1 MQIESIKLVYNDDIK
16 KTKKIP
22 SDYEALKELIKK
34 SFDIPA
40 GHAIKVS
47 YKDEEGDNVLVS
59 N

>member
-22 SDYEALKELIKK
+22 ADFEALKDLIKK
-34 SFDIPA
+34 SFDIPS
-40 GHAIKVS
+40 GYAIKIS